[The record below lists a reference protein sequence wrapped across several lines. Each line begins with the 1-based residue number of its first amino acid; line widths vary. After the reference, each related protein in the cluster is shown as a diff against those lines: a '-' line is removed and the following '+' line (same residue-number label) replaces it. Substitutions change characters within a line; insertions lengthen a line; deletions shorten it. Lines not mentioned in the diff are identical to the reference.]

1 MDVSSPG
8 HDKSAF
14 YRPAIRN
21 TTCLPAFSC
30 LTTSVLIQVT
40 KYRMYLPLNCL
51 QVLTGL
57 SRSKKLR
64 QAKQPALSL
73 PKGLSFFIFA
83 EIKLHYAPFVK

>member
-1 MDVSSPG
+1 
-8 HDKSAF
+8 
-14 YRPAIRN
+14 
-21 TTCLPAFSC
+21 
-30 LTTSVLIQVT
+30 
-40 KYRMYLPLNCL
+40 MYLPLNCL